1 MRGRGEPSGGWGE
14 LLLVVAVAF
23 GLPIYWSALAV
34 LAPVVEPSFSDANL
48 WGMVFY
54 ELLVLAL
61 LLPTLWF
68 RGWTPQ
74 ALGLQ
79 WQARDIGVGL
89 ALLAACLVATYP
101 LNLLSD
107 SVAAEVNPSM
117 DAMVAG
123 PLSAGVVVLVSL
135 LNPIF
140 EEVFVCA
147 YVIRAL
153 ERRHSPAFAVN
164 VSVAIRASYHLYQG
178 PVGAIG
184 IVVVGLIL
192 GWWVAR
198 TGRLWPAIVAHAA
211 LDLLG
216 LMVYV

>member
-14 LLLVVAVAF
+14 LLLVIAVAF

-79 WQARDIGVGL
+79 WQARDLGVGL

-101 LNLLSD
+101 LNMLND

-178 PVGAIG
+178 PVGTIG

-216 LMVYV
+216 LMAYA